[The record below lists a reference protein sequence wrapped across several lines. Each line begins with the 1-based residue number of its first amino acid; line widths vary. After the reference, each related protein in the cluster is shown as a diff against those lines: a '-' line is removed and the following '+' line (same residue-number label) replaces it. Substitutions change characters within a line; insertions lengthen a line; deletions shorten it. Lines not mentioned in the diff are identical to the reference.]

1 MSPPA
6 DDAYSEVMKNNKD
19 ALSHCGIGCLHPD
32 SRRDTHGVK
41 TSFKGLAE
49 GKQRAAAAE
58 EAAINGGS
66 NQH

>member
-1 MSPPA
+1 
-6 DDAYSEVMKNNKD
+6 MKNNKD